1 MQPLN
6 PVQIEQHILELTNR
20 ISKGIR
26 VFSDRYAAFLEA
38 DREFDRAYAHAYLSA
53 EGSIKDKEKKA
64 TLETIEEREARDV
77 ADIAYRQSDKL
88 LRALD
93 SELRAWQT
101 LGASVRQQYA
111 VAGRG
116 EGA

>member
-6 PVQIEQHILELTNR
+6 PVQTEQHILELTNR

-26 VFSDRYAAFLEA
+26 VFSERYAGFLEK
-38 DREFDRAYAHAYLSA
+38 DREFDKAYARAYLMA
-53 EGSIKDKEKKA
+53 EGSIKDKEKTA
-64 TLETIEEREARDV
+64 VLETFEARTARDV
-77 ADIAYRQSDKL
+77 AEVAYKNADKL
-88 LRALD
+88 LKALD

-101 LGASVRQQYA
+101 VAASVRQQYA

>member
-26 VFSDRYAAFLEA
+26 VYSERYADFLEK
-38 DREFDRAYAHAYLSA
+38 DREFDRAYAHAYLKA

-64 TLETIEEREARDV
+64 ALKTIEERETRDV
-77 ADIAYRQSDKL
+77 ADIAYKQSDKL

-93 SELRAWQT
+93 SELRAWQSI
-101 LGASVRQQYA
+101 GASVRQQYA

>member
-26 VFSDRYAAFLEA
+26 IFSDRYSGFLEA
-38 DREFDRAYAHAYLSA
+38 DREFDKAYARAYLTA
-53 EGSIKDKEKKA
+53 EGSIKDKEKTA
-64 TLETIEEREARDV
+64 VLETFEARTARDV
-77 ADIAYRQSDKL
+77 AEVAYKNADKL
-88 LRALD
+88 LKALD

>member
-26 VFSDRYAAFLEA
+26 VYSERYADFLEK
-38 DREFDRAYAHAYLSA
+38 DREFDRAYAHAYLKA

-64 TLETIEEREARDV
+64 ALKTIEEREARDV
-77 ADIAYRQSDKL
+77 ADIAYKQSDKL

-93 SELRAWQT
+93 SELRAWQSI
-101 LGASVRQQYA
+101 GASVRQQYA

>member
-1 MQPLN
+1 M
-6 PVQIEQHILELTNR
+6 QIEQHILELTNR

-26 VFSDRYAAFLEA
+26 VYSERYADFLEK
-38 DREFDRAYAHAYLSA
+38 DREFDRAYAHAYLKA

-64 TLETIEEREARDV
+64 ALKTIEEREARDV
-77 ADIAYRQSDKL
+77 ADIAYKQSDKL

-93 SELRAWQT
+93 SELRAWQSI
-101 LGASVRQQYA
+101 GASVRQQYA

>member
-6 PVQIEQHILELTNR
+6 PVLIEQNILELTNR

-26 VFSDRYAAFLEA
+26 VYSDRYADFLEK
-38 DREFDRAYAHAYLSA
+38 DREFDRAYARAYLEA
-53 EGSIKDKEKKA
+53 EGSIKDKEKTA
-64 TLETIEEREARDV
+64 VLETFEARTARDV
-77 ADIAYRQSDKL
+77 AEIAYKHANQL
-88 LRALD
+88 LKALD